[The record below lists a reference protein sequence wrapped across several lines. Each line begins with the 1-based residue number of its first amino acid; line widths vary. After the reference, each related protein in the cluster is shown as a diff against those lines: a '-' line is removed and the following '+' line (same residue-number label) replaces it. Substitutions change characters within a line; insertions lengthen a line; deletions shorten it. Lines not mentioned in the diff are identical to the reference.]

1 MSDGLPD
8 FLAGPVVSA
17 ARQLMGM
24 RIRTEFDGK
33 VTEVAITEVEAY
45 AGAEDPASH
54 AFRGRTRANGSM
66 FGPPGTIYVY
76 RSYGMHWC
84 MNIVTAPKGLPSAVL
99 LRAGAPVEGEAVMAM
114 RRGRSDQLTDG
125 PGKLT
130 QALGVSGDQDGSHL
144 RDGVVQLLPGGPPA
158 GLVLSTPRVGISKAK
173 DRPWRFVV
181 AVSAG

>member
-1 MSDGLPD
+1 MSDGLPE
-8 FLAGPVVSA
+8 FLDGPVVTA
-17 ARQLMGM
+17 ARMLIGM
-24 RIRTEFDGK
+24 HLRTEFEGK
-33 VTEVAITEVEAY
+33 VTEVAISEVEAY

-54 AFRGRTRANGSM
+54 AFRGRTRANGAM
-66 FGPPGTIYVY
+66 FGAPGTIYVY

-84 MNIVTAPKGLPSAVL
+84 MNIVTAPKGVPSAVL
-99 LRAGAPVEGEAVMAM
+99 IRAGVPVVGEAVMAM

-130 QALGVSGDQDGSHL
+130 QALGVSGDQDGTHL
-144 RDGVVQLLPGGPPA
+144 RDGTIQLLAGGPPD